1 MRPSPCRSSCK
12 AVPGARDEKLRTHC
26 VRRMAPPPSRL
37 PPTARCSEAR
47 TCGRVIRGSG
57 FPSLAFG
64 SGLVQGHGGA
74 NESLQCLLVYL
85 LALVKVDGAPCVPLK
100 TGVEKARRILQRR
113 SFGEGHLHHALVS
126 LAGADQSVVRPHRN
140 PSPLPLLH

>member
-57 FPSLAFG
+57 LPSLALS

-74 NESLQCLLVYL
+74 NKSLQCLLVYL
-85 LALVKVDGAPCVPLK
+85 LALVKVDGAPCVPLQ
-100 TGVEKARRILQRR
+100 TGVEKALRIFH
-113 SFGEGHLHHALVS
+113 S
-126 LAGADQSVVRPHRN
+126 RPVCASH
-140 PSPLPLLH
+140 